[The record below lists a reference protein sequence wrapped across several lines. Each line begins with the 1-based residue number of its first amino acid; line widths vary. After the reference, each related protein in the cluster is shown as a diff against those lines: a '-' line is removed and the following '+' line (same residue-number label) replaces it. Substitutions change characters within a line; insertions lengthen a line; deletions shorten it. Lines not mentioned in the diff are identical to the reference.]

1 MRWLRKGKSSFT
13 AHNFCFE
20 GNLELSR
27 NLLNGTIPNRLFD
40 LPSVTQWSLDG
51 NQLTGTISNL
61 VGQLLNLEIFE
72 VQDNQLVGNLPETIY
87 SLPELQVI
95 RVSGNR
101 LSGPVSPNFIFLN
114 ETLSEFSGYDN
125 DFTGTFPS
133 STFEKFPDLSK
144 SLWYCANV
152 WR

>member
-1 MRWLRKGKSSFT
+1 ML
-13 AHNFCFE
+13 FCFE

-27 NLLNGTIPNRLFD
+27 NLLNGTIPNRLYD
-40 LPSVTQWSLDG
+40 LPLVTQWSLDG

-95 RVSGNR
+95 RVGGNR

-114 ETLSEFSGYDN
+114 ETLREFSGYDN

-133 STFEKFPDLSK
+133 STFEKLTDLSK
-144 SLWYCANV
+144 SHWYCANV